1 MQKKFQFFCSLEIFY
16 EILETNF
23 FNVVFTSLVSK
34 LQQRLFKMIHFNHK
48 YGVTLMV
55 SQFKP
60 RISQFEH
67 SCGDWYM

>member
-23 FNVVFTSLVSK
+23 FNVLKSLVSK
-34 LQQRLFKMIHFNHK
+34 LQQRLFEMIHFKYK

-60 RISQFEH
+60 RISRFEH
-67 SCGDWYM
+67 SCGDWHM